1 MIFIYVFIRKN
12 PWFNKNLPAY
22 LRPLP
27 NTEESGNLLI
37 DDDLVFELS
46 KKMGYSTQVIQ
57 KALSEPDNNQFKVAY
72 QLVVDHKR
80 LLQDCKLKICLLYK
94 MSNINVFLAENNHI
108 QSFFATSPPPW
119 NTSLEDRYKKSK
131 EDDGNMDA
139 ESSISVLSSSLPK
152 SEAYNQGKYI

>member
-1 MIFIYVFIRKN
+1 MKRRYSTCWICRKN
-12 PWFNKNLPAY
+12 PWFKKNLPAY

-80 LLQDCKLKICLLYK
+80 LLQDCKLAWYRESKPATNPGTLQPRIITSKVFSLLHLHLGIPLWKIDTRSQRKK
-94 MSNINVFLAENNHI
+94 MAIWMP
-108 QSFFATSPPPW
+108 SPLFP
-119 NTSLEDRYKKSK
+119 S
-131 EDDGNMDA
+131 
-139 ESSISVLSSSLPK
+139 
-152 SEAYNQGKYI
+152 

>member
-1 MIFIYVFIRKN
+1 MAPHSETMVLNMLNFRKN

-27 NTEESGNLLI
+27 NTEESGNILI

-80 LLQDCKLKICLLYK
+80 LLQDCKLVLC
-94 MSNINVFLAENNHI
+94 
-108 QSFFATSPPPW
+108 
-119 NTSLEDRYKKSK
+119 KKR
-131 EDDGNMDA
+131 DG
-139 ESSISVLSSSLPK
+139 SCV
-152 SEAYNQGKYI
+152 